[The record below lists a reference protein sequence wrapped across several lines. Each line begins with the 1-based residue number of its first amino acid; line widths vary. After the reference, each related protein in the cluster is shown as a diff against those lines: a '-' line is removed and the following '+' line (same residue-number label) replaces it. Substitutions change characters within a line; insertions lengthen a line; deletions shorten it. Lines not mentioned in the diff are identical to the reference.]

1 MRIFKSPRGQAMPG
15 PTRPMSGA
23 DFAPRPDTAV
33 TWLGSAGIFLNSRGT
48 TLMVDPLLQDFD
60 MPLLIQPPILPRQ
73 VPQLDALLIIV
84 VRALFGG
91 RLRVTDAEEALGL
104 DVAAHGESA
113 YPAYTGLDV

>member
-1 MRIFKSPRGQAMPG
+1 MPELSWTEYG
-15 PTRPMSGA
+15 GLIYTGDATLLASQVLGIVV
-23 DFAPRPDTAV
+23 TAV
-33 TWLGSAGIFLNSRGT
+33 LVLA
-48 TLMVDPLLQDFD
+48 
-60 MPLLIQPPILPRQ
+60 
-73 VPQLDALLIIV
+73 LDALLIIV